1 MTCRGH
7 RRDPNPR
14 THINTLPSFV
24 LHVLRIG
31 AVAAALVAGYEWCI
45 RTSAAWIGV
54 AVLPAG
60 AVLATL
66 AWSAMAVLAIGPL
79 ARSQAERIGL
89 GALVLLLAV
98 RGGLEA
104 VTGAFLG
111 GVSPMLV
118 GATVGVVATVVSD
131 GLPALPRPRRALRRL
146 APLVTPPSS
155 LGPTLRR
162 AS

>member
-1 MTCRGH
+1 M
-7 RRDPNPR
+7 
-14 THINTLPSFV
+14 NTLPRFV

-146 APLVTPPSS
+146 VPLVTPPSS
-155 LGPTLRR
+155 LGPPLRR

>member
-1 MTCRGH
+1 M
-7 RRDPNPR
+7 
-14 THINTLPSFV
+14 NTLPRFV

-45 RTSAAWIGV
+45 RTAAAWIGV